1 MCFSK
6 AKWIWSSYDGE
17 PNQYIIARADFSAG
31 SGGCALKISA
41 DSQYAA
47 YINGELAAFGQY
59 ADYPEYKVFDEIDV
73 SKYVRPGKNELR
85 IIAYCQVID
94 SSVYRAGRPGLIYE
108 IAQSGHVLAFSCET
122 TQVTADTGFKSG
134 AIDRVTH
141 QMGYTFEYDA
151 RPQAQNWT
159 NAALVNDMPAELHA
173 RPVKRMLLEPRANMR
188 VTSQGV

>member
-59 ADYPEYKVFDEIDV
+59 ADYPEYKVLTR
-73 SKYVRPGKNELR
+73 STY
-85 IIAYCQVID
+85 
-94 SSVYRAGRPGLIYE
+94 
-108 IAQSGHVLAFSCET
+108 
-122 TQVTADTGFKSG
+122 
-134 AIDRVTH
+134 
-141 QMGYTFEYDA
+141 
-151 RPQAQNWT
+151 QNTCAPAKT
-159 NAALVNDMPAELHA
+159 NCA
-173 RPVKRMLLEPRANMR
+173 
-188 VTSQGV
+188 